1 MVQRKFLKIYILSP
15 GRERTTHKSE
25 VKKTRADGHTNARM
39 NAQESISWLSET
51 TKISFSSYA
60 ELKSCAV
67 LLALCEILL
76 DENSNLRKLRESAA
90 TPVSDSVLLHVAL
103 DELRIGGEYVKAVLE
118 GDALGILEVIQKLKE
133 KYDLRV
139 EIEDMSRNFLRAAAE
154 EEEVEEVEEVDVDDD
169 DDNVFGTRDGDAL
182 DELDDLGFDLA
193 SPSAK
198 VSSRDPN
205 VSSPVKFINASSL
218 LDGEKSFEMSPP
230 FKSSNANNITRRRD
244 GEDDKETVAMFERKS
259 PIQRAPSFT
268 RWNKSTEEEN
278 EEENE
283 ENQLL
288 SVAKVRRSPEPLAW
302 FSPLNPEEAALS
314 KAETNLSVAEIALLR
329 RGKALSSSLSSGKKK
344 REEASSPYFTTKS
357 AEASRPA
364 SSKSPASPSP
374 SSSKTPPTMIIGK
387 RTNASEVKIALKF
400 GALAGESDQMKRLRS
415 EALQALET
423 ENVPGAKHQFLILFS
438 ETSENSKT
446 YRGLYKL
453 SSGTESTDGITL
465 RKIHSTSEKVPDSVP
480 ASRVSKTLKYNL
492 ASKMWHELH
501 DGSIDANAM
510 AFVLRPKK
518 K

>member
-1 MVQRKFLKIYILSP
+1 
-15 GRERTTHKSE
+15 
-25 VKKTRADGHTNARM
+25 M

-51 TKISFSSYA
+51 TKIPFSSYA

-76 DENSNLRKLRESAA
+76 KEDANSNLRKLRESAA
-90 TPVSDSVLLHVAL
+90 TVSDSVLLHVAL
-103 DELRIGGEYVKAVLE
+103 DELRVGGKYVKAVLE

-139 EIEDMSRNFLRAAAE
+139 EVEAMSRNFLRAAAE
-154 EEEVEEVEEVDVDDD
+154 EEVEEEDVDDD
-169 DDNVFGTRDGDAL
+169 HNVFGARDGDAL

-193 SPSAK
+193 SPNAK

-218 LDGEKSFEMSPP
+218 LGGEKSFEMSPP

-244 GEDDKETVAMFERKS
+244 GEDDKATVAMFERKL

-268 RWNKSTEEEN
+268 RWNKSKEEEN
-278 EEENE
+278 EEEENE

-288 SVAKVRRSPEPLAW
+288 SVAKVKSSPEPLAW

-329 RGKALSSSLSSGKKK
+329 RGKALSSSFSSGKKK
-344 REEASSPYFTTKS
+344 KEEASSPYFTTKS
-357 AEASRPA
+357 AEASRRA

-374 SSSKTPPTMIIGK
+374 SSSRTPPTMIIGK

-400 GALAGESDQMKRLRS
+400 GALAGESDQMKRLRT

-438 ETSENSKT
+438 ETSENSKI

-453 SSGTESTDGITL
+453 SSGSESTDGITL
-465 RKIHSTSEKVPDSVP
+465 RKIHGTSEKVPDSVP

-510 AFVLRPKK
+510 AVVLRPKK

>member
-1 MVQRKFLKIYILSP
+1 
-15 GRERTTHKSE
+15 
-25 VKKTRADGHTNARM
+25 M

-76 DENSNLRKLRESAA
+76 KEDANSNLRKLRESAA
-90 TPVSDSVLLHVAL
+90 TVSDSVLLHVAL
-103 DELRIGGEYVKAVLE
+103 DELRVGGKYVKAVLE
-118 GDALGILEVIQKLKE
+118 EDALGILEVIQKLKE

-139 EIEDMSRNFLRAAAE
+139 EIEAMSRNFLRAEE
-154 EEEVEEVEEVDVDDD
+154 EEEVEEEEVEEEDVDD

-193 SPSAK
+193 SPNAK

-278 EEENE
+278 EEEENE

-288 SVAKVRRSPEPLAW
+288 SVAKVKSSPEPLAW

-329 RGKALSSSLSSGKKK
+329 RGKALSSSFSSGKKK
-344 REEASSPYFTTKS
+344 NEEASSPYFTTKS
-357 AEASRPA
+357 AEASRRA

-374 SSSKTPPTMIIGK
+374 SSSRTPPTMIIGK

-400 GALAGESDQMKRLRS
+400 GALAGESDQMKRLRT

-446 YRGLYKL
+446 YRGLFKL
-453 SSGTESTDGITL
+453 SSGSESTDGITL
-465 RKIHSTSEKVPDSVP
+465 RKIHGTSEKVPDSVP

-510 AFVLRPKK
+510 AVVLRPKK

>member
-1 MVQRKFLKIYILSP
+1 
-15 GRERTTHKSE
+15 
-25 VKKTRADGHTNARM
+25 M

-51 TKISFSSYA
+51 TKIPFSSYA

-76 DENSNLRKLRESAA
+76 KEDANSNLRKLRESAA
-90 TPVSDSVLLHVAL
+90 TVSDSVLLHVAL
-103 DELRIGGEYVKAVLE
+103 DELRVGGKYVKAVLE

-139 EIEDMSRNFLRAAAE
+139 EIEAMSRNFLRAE
-154 EEEVEEVEEVDVDDD
+154 EEEIEEEDVDD

-244 GEDDKETVAMFERKS
+244 GEDDKETVAMFERNS

-278 EEENE
+278 EE
-283 ENQLL
+283 NQLL
-288 SVAKVRRSPEPLAW
+288 SVAKVKESTEPLAW

-329 RGKALSSSLSSGKKK
+329 RGKALSSSFSSGKKK
-344 REEASSPYFTTKS
+344 KEEASSPYFTTKS
-357 AEASRPA
+357 AEASRRA

-374 SSSKTPPTMIIGK
+374 SSSKTPPTMVIGK

-400 GALAGESDQMKRLRS
+400 GALAGESDQMKRLRT

-453 SSGTESTDGITL
+453 SSGSESTDGITL
-465 RKIHSTSEKVPDSVP
+465 RKIHGTSEKVPDSVP

-510 AFVLRPKK
+510 AVVLRPKK

>member
-1 MVQRKFLKIYILSP
+1 
-15 GRERTTHKSE
+15 
-25 VKKTRADGHTNARM
+25 M

-76 DENSNLRKLRESAA
+76 KEDANSNLRKLRESAA
-90 TPVSDSVLLHVAL
+90 TVSDSVLLHVAL
-103 DELRIGGEYVKAVLE
+103 DELRVGGKYVKAVLE

-139 EIEDMSRNFLRAAAE
+139 EIEAMSRNFLRAE
-154 EEEVEEVEEVDVDDD
+154 EEEIEEEDVDD

-244 GEDDKETVAMFERKS
+244 GEDDKETVAMFERNS

-278 EEENE
+278 EE
-283 ENQLL
+283 NQLL
-288 SVAKVRRSPEPLAW
+288 SVAKVKESTEPLAW

-329 RGKALSSSLSSGKKK
+329 RGKALSSSFSSGKKK
-344 REEASSPYFTTKS
+344 KEEASSPYFMTKS
-357 AEASRPA
+357 AEASRRA

-374 SSSKTPPTMIIGK
+374 SSSKTPPTMVIGK

-400 GALAGESDQMKRLRS
+400 GALAGESDQMKRLRT

-453 SSGTESTDGITL
+453 SSGSESTDGITL
-465 RKIHSTSEKVPDSVP
+465 RKIHGTSEKVPDSVP

-510 AFVLRPKK
+510 AVVLKPKK

>member
-1 MVQRKFLKIYILSP
+1 
-15 GRERTTHKSE
+15 
-25 VKKTRADGHTNARM
+25 M

-51 TKISFSSYA
+51 TKIPFSSYA

-76 DENSNLRKLRESAA
+76 KEDANSNLRKLRESAA
-90 TPVSDSVLLHVAL
+90 TVSDSVLLHVAL
-103 DELRIGGEYVKAVLE
+103 DELRVGGKYVKAVLE

-139 EIEDMSRNFLRAAAE
+139 EVEAMSRNFLRAAAE
-154 EEEVEEVEEVDVDDD
+154 EEVEEEDVDDD
-169 DDNVFGTRDGDAL
+169 HNVFGARDGDAL

-193 SPSAK
+193 SPNAK

-218 LDGEKSFEMSPP
+218 LGGEKSFEMSPP

-244 GEDDKETVAMFERKS
+244 GEDDKATVAMFERKL

-268 RWNKSTEEEN
+268 RWNKSKEEEN
-278 EEENE
+278 EEEENE

-288 SVAKVRRSPEPLAW
+288 SVAKVKSSPEPLAW

-329 RGKALSSSLSSGKKK
+329 RGKALSSSFSSGKKK
-344 REEASSPYFTTKS
+344 KEEASSPYFTTKS
-357 AEASRPA
+357 AEASRRA

-374 SSSKTPPTMIIGK
+374 SSSRTPPTMIIGK

-400 GALAGESDQMKRLRS
+400 GALAGESDQIKRLRT

-438 ETSENSKT
+438 ETSENSKI

-453 SSGTESTDGITL
+453 SSGSESTDGITL
-465 RKIHSTSEKVPDSVP
+465 RKIHGTSEKVPDSVP

-510 AFVLRPKK
+510 AVVLRPKK

>member
-1 MVQRKFLKIYILSP
+1 
-15 GRERTTHKSE
+15 
-25 VKKTRADGHTNARM
+25 M

-51 TKISFSSYA
+51 TKIPFSSYA

-76 DENSNLRKLRESAA
+76 KEDANSNLRKLRESAA
-90 TPVSDSVLLHVAL
+90 TVSDSVLLHVAL
-103 DELRIGGEYVKAVLE
+103 DELRVGGKYVKAVLE

-139 EIEDMSRNFLRAAAE
+139 EVEAMSRNFLRAAAE
-154 EEEVEEVEEVDVDDD
+154 EEVEEEDVDDD
-169 DDNVFGTRDGDAL
+169 HNVFGARDGDAL

-193 SPSAK
+193 SPNAK

-218 LDGEKSFEMSPP
+218 LGGEKSFEMSPP

-244 GEDDKETVAMFERKS
+244 GEDDKATVAMFERKL

-268 RWNKSTEEEN
+268 RWNKSKEEEN
-278 EEENE
+278 EEEENE

-288 SVAKVRRSPEPLAW
+288 SVAKVKSSPEPLAW

-329 RGKALSSSLSSGKKK
+329 RGKALSSSFSSGKKK
-344 REEASSPYFTTKS
+344 KEEASSPYFTTKS
-357 AEASRPA
+357 AEASRRA

-374 SSSKTPPTMIIGK
+374 SSSRTPPTMIIGK

-400 GALAGESDQMKRLRS
+400 GALAGESDQMKRLRT

-453 SSGTESTDGITL
+453 SSGSESTDGITL
-465 RKIHSTSEKVPDSVP
+465 RKIHGTSEKVPDSVP

-510 AFVLRPKK
+510 AVVLRPKK

>member
-1 MVQRKFLKIYILSP
+1 MKSTLSP
-15 GRERTTHKSE
+15 GRERTAHKSE
-25 VKKTRADGHTNARM
+25 EEEKTRARTRTRTHM

-103 DELRIGGEYVKAVLE
+103 DELRVGGKYVKAVLE

-139 EIEDMSRNFLRAAAE
+139 EVEAMSRNFLRAAAE
-154 EEEVEEVEEVDVDDD
+154 EEEVEEVEEEDVDDD
-169 DDNVFGTRDGDAL
+169 DVFGTRDGDAL

-218 LDGEKSFEMSPP
+218 LDGENSFEMSPP
-230 FKSSNANNITRRRD
+230 FKSSNANNITRKRD
-244 GEDDKETVAMFERKS
+244 GEDDKETVAVFERKS

-278 EEENE
+278 VEENE

-357 AEASRPA
+357 AEASRRA

-387 RTNASEVKIALKF
+387 RTNALEVKIALKF

-453 SSGTESTDGITL
+453 SSGSESTDGITL

-492 ASKMWHELH
+492 PSKMWHELH

-510 AFVLRPKK
+510 AVVLRPKK

>member
-1 MVQRKFLKIYILSP
+1 
-15 GRERTTHKSE
+15 
-25 VKKTRADGHTNARM
+25 M

-76 DENSNLRKLRESAA
+76 KEDANSNLRKLRESAA
-90 TPVSDSVLLHVAL
+90 TVSDSVLLHVAL
-103 DELRIGGEYVKAVLE
+103 DELRVGGKYVKAVLE

-139 EIEDMSRNFLRAAAE
+139 EIEAMSRNFLRAEEE
-154 EEEVEEVEEVDVDDD
+154 EEEVEEEDVDD

-438 ETSENSKT
+438 EKSENSKI